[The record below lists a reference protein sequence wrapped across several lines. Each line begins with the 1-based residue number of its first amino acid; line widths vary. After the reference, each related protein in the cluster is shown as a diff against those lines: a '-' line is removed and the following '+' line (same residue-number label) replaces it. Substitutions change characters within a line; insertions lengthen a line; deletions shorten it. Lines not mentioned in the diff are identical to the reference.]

1 MKTNNNTS
9 EENKDKLK
17 EAKTTGD
24 VFLDLKRR
32 VNFTRKA
39 RIRASKRLRD
49 RHEFFEKVSYFYSL
63 LILIFSIWFLN
74 MGDNGENLAATKFLL
89 IFSLSLT
96 FFTMFLNIKNYKERA
111 GSFELNYQ
119 NLDILLNKIERREAK
134 LNTIEEEELKG
145 LHREYEKLL
154 LEKENHL
161 DIDYYL
167 SDRKAQEKYTIKI
180 MKHNLIDWVVKILVL
195 IYPLM
200 IILAIFLYTLLNDW
214 LADNF

>member
-1 MKTNNNTS
+1 MK
-9 EENKDKLK
+9 EENKSKQENQDNSK
-17 EAKTTGD
+17 ETKTTRD

-32 VNFTRKA
+32 VSFTRKA
-39 RIRASKRLRD
+39 RIEASKRLRN

-63 LILIFSIWFLN
+63 LVLIFSVWFLN
-74 MGDNGENLAATKFLL
+74 MGNDVENLTATKVLL
-89 IFSLSLT
+89 ILSLSLT

-119 NLDILLNKIERREAK
+119 NLDILLNKIERREA
-134 LNTIEEEELKG
+134 NPDTIEEEELKG

-167 SDRKAQEKYTIKI
+167 SDKKVQEKYALKI
-180 MKHNLIDWVVKILVL
+180 MKHNLIDRVVKTLVL
-195 IYPLM
+195 IYPLI
-200 IILAIFLYTLLNDW
+200 IILAIYIYTWFNSW
-214 LADNF
+214 LANNL

>member
-1 MKTNNNTS
+1 
-9 EENKDKLK
+9 
-17 EAKTTGD
+17 
-24 VFLDLKRR
+24 
-32 VNFTRKA
+32 
-39 RIRASKRLRD
+39 
-49 RHEFFEKVSYFYSL
+49 
-63 LILIFSIWFLN
+63 
-74 MGDNGENLAATKFLL
+74 
-89 IFSLSLT
+89 
-96 FFTMFLNIKNYKERA
+96 MFLNIKNYKERA

-167 SDRKAQEKYTIKI
+167 SDRQSQEKYTMKI

-200 IILAIFLYTLLNDW
+200 IILAIFLYTLLNEW
-214 LADNF
+214 LANNF